1 MSMADPTLQSG
12 VSSRVSPLTRPRPLA
27 FVLLLL
33 LALQLLLGMW
43 TNLFVGVP
51 ASHPG
56 ANAGEY
62 FGGVVRGVFWAVT
75 QSGLPML
82 VAHAALGLLLVLV
95 SLYTIVVAFRGGERI
110 WKIVMPIGAFGILG
124 AGFNGASFIN
134 YGHDVSS
141 LLMTLG
147 FLVALLAYIIGLYV
161 AKPAN

>member
-1 MSMADPTLQSG
+1 MDSEQQSDA
-12 VSSRVSPLTRPRPLA
+12 VSRTRRSTQPRSLTFLM
-27 FVLLLL
+27 LLL
-33 LALQLLLGMW
+33 LAGQLLLGMW

-62 FGGVVRGVFWAVT
+62 FGGVVQGVFWAVT